1 MSRDSRSDLL
11 ALIIVAAVVGW
22 CGYQQGMQKQITR
35 PPASVPGLSL
45 SPDSAGGLSIYRDQ
59 SPELAGRIGA
69 ILAACGDLVERDREV
84 ITTTDEVFRLV
95 ERAERLG
102 TTEADAGKLAGLG
115 DAMTARLK
123 APAILGSTQAPL
135 SPERRAA
142 AAGELRAMGGELRGG
157 K

>member
-1 MSRDSRSDLL
+1 MSRDFLSDLL
-11 ALIIVAAVVGW
+11 GLVIVAAVVGW
-22 CGYQQGMQKQITR
+22 CEYQQGQKQITR

-45 SPDSAGGLSIYRDQ
+45 SPGSAGGLSIYRDR

-69 ILAACGDLVERDREV
+69 ILAACGDIVERDREV
-84 ITTTDEVFRLV
+84 ITTTDEVLRLV

-142 AAGELRAMGGELRGG
+142 AAGELRAMGDELRGG